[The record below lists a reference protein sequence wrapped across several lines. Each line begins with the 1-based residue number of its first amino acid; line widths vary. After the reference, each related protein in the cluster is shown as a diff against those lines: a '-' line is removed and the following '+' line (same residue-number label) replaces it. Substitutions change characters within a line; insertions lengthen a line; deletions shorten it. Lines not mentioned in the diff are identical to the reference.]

1 MGRVLVIGGGAAGMM
16 CAVSA
21 ADNGH
26 QVTVLEQN
34 EKLGKKI
41 YITGK
46 GRCNVTNN
54 TDVEDL
60 LTHTV
65 RNPRFL
71 YSAYYSFDSQR
82 MMEFLEQEGLRLKT
96 ERGNRVFP
104 VSDHSSDV
112 IRTMEKAMERRG
124 VTVCLHTRVLELV
137 VENGVC
143 CGVLCQE
150 RSGGKK
156 SLTADA
162 VVVATGGISYP
173 TTGATGDG
181 YQFARSTGH
190 ELVKPSPSLVPF
202 EIEESFCQRL
212 QGLSLKNVSLRLMEG
227 KRTLYEEQGEMLFTH
242 YGISGPLVLTAS
254 CYASGLSG
262 KQKVLL
268 DLKPA
273 LSEKQLDERILRD
286 FADNRNKSFKNSLSK
301 LAPSK
306 LVPVLVD
313 LSGIEP
319 DKPVNA
325 VTREERRCLVLL
337 FKEMEMTVA
346 GLRGFSEAII
356 TRGGVSVRDVNPG
369 TMESKK
375 TPGLYF
381 AGEVLDLD
389 AVTGGYNLQIAWSTG
404 YLAGQ
409 GIG

>member
-1 MGRVLVIGGGAAGMM
+1 MGRVLIIGGGAAGMM
-16 CAVSA
+16 SAISA
-21 ADNGH
+21 ADSGH

-54 TDVEDL
+54 TDVDDL
-60 LTHTV
+60 LCHTV
-65 RNPRFL
+65 RNSRFL
-71 YSAYYSFDSQR
+71 YSAYYSFDSR
-82 MMEFLEQEGLRLKT
+82 MMMDFLEQEGLRLKT

-112 IRTMEKAMERRG
+112 IRTLEKAMTRRG
-124 VTVCLHTRVLELV
+124 VTVRLHTQVLEIKE
-137 VENGVC
+137 ENGVC
-143 CGVLCQE
+143 CGVLC
-150 RSGGKK
+150 RDSSGKK
-156 SLTADA
+156 ISLTADA
-162 VVVATGGISYP
+162 VVVATGGLSYP
-173 TTGATGDG
+173 TTGSAGDG
-181 YQFARSTGH
+181 YRFAVGTGH
-190 ELVKPSPSLVPF
+190 ELVKASPSLVPF
-202 EIEESFCQRL
+202 EIEEDFCRRL
-212 QGLSLKNVSLRLMEG
+212 QGLSLRNVTLRLTEG

-254 CYASGLSG
+254 CYASGLPG
-262 KQKVLL
+262 RQKVLL

-286 FADNRNKSFKNSLSK
+286 FADSTNKSFKNSLSR

-306 LVPVLVD
+306 LAPVLVD
-313 LSGIEP
+313 LSGIDP

-325 VTREERRCLVLL
+325 VTREERKRLVAL
-337 FKEMEMTVA
+337 FKGIEMTVA

-375 TPGLYF
+375 MPHLYF
-381 AGEVLDLD
+381 AGEVLDVD

-409 GIG
+409 GIK

>member
-21 ADNGH
+21 ADSGH

-112 IRTMEKAMERRG
+112 IRTMEKAMARRG

-150 RSGGKK
+150 QLGGKK

-190 ELVKPSPSLVPF
+190 ELVKTSPSLVPF

-212 QGLSLKNVSLRLMEG
+212 QGLSLKNVSLRLIEG

-254 CYASGLSG
+254 CYASGVSG

-325 VTREERRCLVLL
+325 VTREERRRLVLL